1 MRTDTSTIAWRSLVH
16 KAESVCCKS
25 MERMC
30 REIASERGNTH
41 AGRWSS
47 ICRGATL
54 WGLEH
59 SELTAAVN
67 DNSTITSRLSRY
79 SYGILFSQVY
89 DSSKHIIQDRYY
101 DIVEGIDKADN
112 QMDWL
117 LKRVRCSSPVVTPQ
131 TEIKKG

>member
-1 MRTDTSTIAWRSLVH
+1 MRIDTSTIAWRSLVH
-16 KAESVCCKS
+16 KAESKCCKS

-30 REIASERGNTH
+30 REVASERGNAH

-67 DNSTITSRLSRY
+67 DNPTITSRLSRY
-79 SYGILFSQVY
+79 SYGIVVSVPY
-89 DSSKHIIQDRYY
+89 DPSKHLVQDRFH
-101 DIVEGIDKADN
+101 DAVEGIDRAAN
-112 QMDWL
+112 QMQWF
-117 LKRVRCSSPVVTPQ
+117 LKRVRDPSPVFPRQ
-131 TEIKKG
+131 TKIPKG